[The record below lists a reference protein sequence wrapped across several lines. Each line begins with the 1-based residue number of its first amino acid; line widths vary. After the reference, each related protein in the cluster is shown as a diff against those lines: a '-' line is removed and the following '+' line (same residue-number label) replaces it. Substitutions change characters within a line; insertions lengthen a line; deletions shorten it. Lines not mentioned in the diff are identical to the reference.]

1 MDRFEQ
7 SEIEARLKEALG
19 EAKAA
24 YDSAKNQYLRELEL
38 REDLGTAHPDGALAF
53 RQALRNRDR
62 ALGQYNQA
70 LLRFNGFIL
79 DGKLPEEPK

>member
-24 YDSAKNQYLRELEL
+24 YNSAKNEYLLELEG
-38 REDLGTAHPDGALAF
+38 REDLGMEHPDGALAF
-53 RQALRNRDR
+53 RQASRNRDW
-62 ALGQYNQA
+62 ALGKYNQA
-70 LLRFNGFIL
+70 PLRFNGFIL
-79 DGKLPEEPK
+79 DGKLPDEPS